1 MAEIKFSI
9 FNRGQNPLGDDMQ
22 LRFQEACEQA
32 RLADKLGYDTLMKG
46 SHYSAY
52 PLLDFQQVPFL
63 SRIMAEAPN
72 MRLCAG
78 IVLLP
83 LHKPLDVAETFA
95 NIDVMSGGKLIF
107 GAGVGYREVEFQAF
121 GTTMKGAGKR
131 LEENLEA
138 IKRLWTEEK
147 VTMAG
152 SHFTLEEASCPVKPV
167 QQPMP
172 PIWIGANADI
182 AIKRAAR
189 VADAWF
195 VNPHNRI
202 DTIARQM
209 DVYKEALEAEGK
221 PDLPDDFPMM
231 REVVVA
237 RTREEAMRMAE
248 PYLKAKYDA
257 YHEWGQDKVMPKGD
271 DNLGLVYDEL
281 VKDRFLFGSPEE
293 VSEQIVDLV
302 KRFGINHFV
311 FGIQFPGMPQ
321 SMVTDQMQ
329 MLAEEV
335 FPAVRSGARGRNAR

>member
-1 MAEIKFSI
+1 MSNISFSL
-9 FNRGQNPLGDDMQ
+9 FNRGQNPLGDDMHA
-22 LRFQEACEQA
+22 RFQEACEQA
-32 RLADKLGYDTLMKG
+32 RLADTLGFDTLMKG

-72 MRLCAG
+72 LRLCAG

-107 GAGVGYREVEFQAF
+107 GVGVGYREVEFQAF
-121 GTTMKGAGKR
+121 GTTMKGAGQR

-138 IKRLWTEEK
+138 VKRLWTEEK
-147 VTMAG
+147 VTMQG
-152 SHFTLEEASCPVKPV
+152 SHFNLIDASCPVKPL
-167 QQPMP
+167 QKPMP
-172 PIWIGANADI
+172 PIWVGANADK
-182 AIKRAAR
+182 AIIRAAR

-209 DVYKEALEAEGK
+209 DVYKKALEDAGK
-221 PDLPDDFPMM
+221 SDLPEDFPMM

-237 RTREEAMRMAE
+237 RSREEAMRMAE
-248 PYLKAKYDA
+248 PFLKAKYDA

-271 DNLGLVYDEL
+271 DNLGLIFDEL

-293 VSEQIVDLV
+293 VSNQIIDIV
-302 KRFGINHFV
+302 RNFGVNHFV
-311 FGIQFPGMPQ
+311 FGVQFPGMPQ
-321 SMVTDQMQ
+321 SMVLDQMQ
-329 MLAEEV
+329 LLAEEV
-335 FPAVRSGARGRNAR
+335 FPAVRSGI

>member
-1 MAEIKFSI
+1 MSNIRFSL
-9 FNRGQNPLGDDMQ
+9 FNRGQNPLGDDMHA
-22 LRFQEACEQA
+22 RFQEACEQA
-32 RLADKLGYDTLMKG
+32 RLADKLGFDTLMKG

-72 MRLCAG
+72 LRLCAG

-107 GAGVGYREVEFQAF
+107 GVGVGYREVEFQAF
-121 GTTMKGAGKR
+121 GTTMKGAGQR

-138 IKRLWTEEK
+138 VKRLWTEEK
-147 VTMAG
+147 VTMQG
-152 SHFTLEEASCPVKPV
+152 SHFNLIDASCPVKPL
-167 QQPMP
+167 QKPMP
-172 PIWIGANADI
+172 PIWVGANADK
-182 AIKRAAR
+182 AIIRAAR

-209 DVYKEALEAEGK
+209 DVYKKALEDAGK
-221 PDLPDDFPMM
+221 SDLPEDFPMM

-237 RTREEAMRMAE
+237 RSREEAMRMAE
-248 PYLKAKYDA
+248 PFLKAKYDA

-271 DNLGLVYDEL
+271 DNLGLIFDEL

-293 VSEQIVDLV
+293 VSNQIIDIV
-302 KRFGINHFV
+302 RNFGVNHFV
-311 FGIQFPGMPQ
+311 FGVQFPGMPQ
-321 SMVTDQMQ
+321 SMVLDEMQ
-329 MLAEEV
+329 LLAEEV
-335 FPAVRSGARGRNAR
+335 FPAVRSGI

>member
-1 MAEIKFSI
+1 
-9 FNRGQNPLGDDMQ
+9 
-22 LRFQEACEQA
+22 
-32 RLADKLGYDTLMKG
+32 LADKLGFDTLMKG

-72 MRLCAG
+72 LRLCAG
-78 IVLLP
+78 IILLP

-107 GAGVGYREVEFQAF
+107 GVGVGYREVEFQAF

-138 IKRLWTEEK
+138 VKRLWTEEK
-147 VTMAG
+147 VTMEG
-152 SHFTLEEASCPVKPV
+152 SHFNLIEASCPVKPL
-167 QQPMP
+167 QKPMP
-172 PIWIGANADI
+172 PIWVGANADR
-182 AIKRAAR
+182 AIIRAAR

-209 DVYKEALEAEGK
+209 DVYKKALEEAGK
-221 PDLPDDFPMM
+221 TDLPDDFPMM

-237 RTREEAMRMAE
+237 RSREEAMRMAE
-248 PYLKAKYDA
+248 PFLKAKYDA

-271 DNLGLVYDEL
+271 DNLGLIFDEL

-293 VSEQIVDLV
+293 VSSQIIDIV
-302 KRFGINHFV
+302 RNFGVNHFV
-311 FGIQFPGMPQ
+311 FGVQFPGMPQ
-321 SMVTDQMQ
+321 SMVLDQMQ
-329 MLAEEV
+329 LLAEEV
-335 FPAVRSGARGRNAR
+335 FPAVRSGI

>member
-1 MAEIKFSI
+1 MADIRFSL
-9 FNRGQNPLGDDMQ
+9 FNRGQNPIGDDMHA
-22 LRFQEACEQA
+22 RFLEACAQA
-32 RLADKLGYDTLMKG
+32 RLADKLGFDTLMKG

-63 SRIMAEAPN
+63 SRMMAEAPN

-107 GAGVGYREVEFQAF
+107 GVGVGYREVEFQAF
-121 GTTMKGAGKR
+121 GTTMKGSGKR
-131 LEENLEA
+131 LEENLAA

-147 VTMAG
+147 VTMEG
-152 SHFTLEEASCPVKPV
+152 SHFNLIDASCPVKPL

-172 PIWIGANADI
+172 PIWIGANADV

-209 DVYKEALEAEGK
+209 DVYKQALEDAGK
-221 PDLPDDFPMM
+221 SDLPDDFPMM

-237 RTREEAMRMAE
+237 KTREEAMRMAE

-271 DNLGLVYDEL
+271 DNLGLMYDEL
-281 VKDRFLFGSPEE
+281 VKDRFLFGSPDE
-293 VSEQIVDLV
+293 VSAQIVDLI
-302 KRFGINHFV
+302 KRFGVNHFV
-311 FGIQFPGMPQ
+311 FGVQFPGMPQ
-321 SMVTDQMQ
+321 SMVLDQMQ
-329 MLAEEV
+329 MLAEDV
-335 FPAVRSGARGRNAR
+335 FPQVRGGV

>member
-1 MAEIKFSI
+1 MADIKFSL
-9 FNRGQNPLGDDMQ
+9 FNRGQNPLGDDMHA
-22 LRFQEACEQA
+22 RFLEACEQA

-63 SRIMAEAPN
+63 SRMMAEAPN

-107 GAGVGYREVEFQAF
+107 GVGVGYRDVEFQAF

-152 SHFTLEEASCPVKPV
+152 SHFNLIEASCPVKPL

-172 PIWIGANADI
+172 LIWTGANADI

-189 VADAWF
+189 VSDAWF

-202 DTIARQM
+202 ETIARQM
-209 DVYKEALEAEGK
+209 DVYKAALEEAGK
-221 PDLPDDFPMM
+221 PGLPADFPMM

-237 RTREEAMRMAE
+237 KSREEAMRVAE
-248 PYLKAKYDA
+248 PFLKAKYDA
-257 YHEWGQDKVMPKGD
+257 YHEWGQDKVMPEGD
-271 DNLGLVYDEL
+271 DNLGLMYDEL
-281 VKDRFLFGSPEE
+281 VKDRFLFGSPDE
-293 VSEQIVDLV
+293 VAEQIIDII

-311 FGIQFPGMPQ
+311 FGVQFPGMPQ
-321 SMVTDQMQ
+321 SMVLEEMQ

-335 FPAVRSGARGRNAR
+335 FPAVRSGV

>member
-1 MAEIKFSI
+1 MSEIRFSL
-9 FNRGQNPLGDDMQ
+9 FNRGQNPLGDDMHA
-22 LRFQEACEQA
+22 RFMEACEQA
-32 RLADKLGYDTLMKG
+32 RLADKLGFDTLMKG

-72 MRLCAG
+72 LRLCAG
-78 IVLLP
+78 IILLP

-107 GAGVGYREVEFQAF
+107 GVGVGYREVEFQAF

-138 IKRLWTEEK
+138 VKRLWTEEK
-147 VTMAG
+147 VTMEG
-152 SHFTLEEASCPVKPV
+152 SHFNLIEASCPVKPL
-167 QQPMP
+167 QKPMP
-172 PIWIGANADI
+172 PIWVGANADR
-182 AIKRAAR
+182 AIIRAAR

-209 DVYKEALEAEGK
+209 DVYKKALEEAGK
-221 PDLPDDFPMM
+221 TDLPDDFPMM

-237 RTREEAMRMAE
+237 RSREEAMRMAE
-248 PYLKAKYDA
+248 PFLKAKYDA

-271 DNLGLVYDEL
+271 DNLGLIFDEL

-293 VSEQIVDLV
+293 VSSQIIDIV
-302 KRFGINHFV
+302 RNFGVNHFV
-311 FGIQFPGMPQ
+311 FGVQFPGMPQ
-321 SMVTDQMQ
+321 SMVLDQMQ
-329 MLAEEV
+329 LLAEEV
-335 FPAVRSGARGRNAR
+335 FPAVRSGI

>member
-1 MAEIKFSI
+1 MAGIRFSL
-9 FNRGQNPLGDDMQ
+9 FNRGQNPLGDDMR
-22 LRFQEACEQA
+22 LRFEEACAQA
-32 RLADKLGYDTLMKG
+32 RLADKLGFDTLMKG

-95 NIDVMSGGKLIF
+95 NIDVMSNGKLVF
-107 GAGVGYREVEFQAF
+107 GVGVGYREVEFKAF
-121 GTTMKGAGKR
+121 GTSMKEAGR
-131 LEENLEA
+131 RFEENLEA

-152 SHFTLEEASCPVKPV
+152 SHFELVDASCPVKPL
-167 QQPMP
+167 QAPMP
-172 PIWIGANADI
+172 PIWVGANADK

-195 VNPHNRI
+195 VNPHNRL

-209 DVYKEALEAEGK
+209 DVYKEALEANGK
-221 PDLPDDFPMM
+221 PDLPADFPMM

-237 RTREEAMRMAE
+237 KSRDEAMRMAE
-248 PYLKAKYDA
+248 PFLKAKYDA

-281 VKDRFLFGSPEE
+281 VRDRFLFGSPEE
-293 VSEQIVDLV
+293 VSGQIIDIV
-302 KRFGINHFV
+302 KRFGVNHFV
-311 FGIQFPGMPQ
+311 FGVQFPGMPQ
-321 SMVTDQMQ
+321 SMVLDQMQ

-335 FPAVRSGARGRNAR
+335 FPAVRAGV

>member
-1 MAEIKFSI
+1 MSNIRFSL
-9 FNRGQNPLGDDMQ
+9 FNRGQNPLGDDMYA
-22 LRFQEACEQA
+22 RFQEACEQA
-32 RLADKLGYDTLMKG
+32 RLADKLGFDTLMKG

-72 MRLCAG
+72 LRLCAG

-107 GAGVGYREVEFQAF
+107 GVGVGYREVEFQAF
-121 GTTMKGAGKR
+121 GTTMKGAGQR

-138 IKRLWTEEK
+138 VKRLWTKEK
-147 VTMAG
+147 VTMQG
-152 SHFTLEEASCPVKPV
+152 SHFNLIDASCPVKPL
-167 QQPMP
+167 QKPMP
-172 PIWIGANADI
+172 PIWVGANADK
-182 AIKRAAR
+182 AIIRAAR

-209 DVYKEALEAEGK
+209 DVYKKALEDAGK
-221 PDLPDDFPMM
+221 SDLPEDFPMM

-237 RTREEAMRMAE
+237 RSREEAMRMAE
-248 PYLKAKYDA
+248 PFLKAKYDA

-271 DNLGLVYDEL
+271 DNLGLIFDEL

-293 VSEQIVDLV
+293 VSNQIIDIV
-302 KRFGINHFV
+302 RNFGVNHFV
-311 FGIQFPGMPQ
+311 FGVQFPGMPQ
-321 SMVTDQMQ
+321 SMVLDQMQ
-329 MLAEEV
+329 LLAEEV
-335 FPAVRSGARGRNAR
+335 FPAVRSGI

>member
-1 MAEIKFSI
+1 MSNIRFSL
-9 FNRGQNPLGDDMQ
+9 FNRGQNPLGDDMHA
-22 LRFQEACEQA
+22 RFQEACEQA
-32 RLADKLGYDTLMKG
+32 RLADKLGFDTLMKG

-72 MRLCAG
+72 LRLCAG

-107 GAGVGYREVEFQAF
+107 GVGVGYREVEFQAF
-121 GTTMKGAGKR
+121 GTTMKGAGQR

-138 IKRLWTEEK
+138 VKRLWTEEK
-147 VTMAG
+147 VTMQG
-152 SHFTLEEASCPVKPV
+152 SHFNLIDASCPVKPL
-167 QQPMP
+167 QKPMP
-172 PIWIGANADI
+172 PIWVGANADK
-182 AIKRAAR
+182 AIIRAAR

-209 DVYKEALEAEGK
+209 DVYKKALEDAGK
-221 PDLPDDFPMM
+221 SDLPEDFPMM

-237 RTREEAMRMAE
+237 RSREEAMRMAE
-248 PYLKAKYDA
+248 PFLKAKYDA

-271 DNLGLVYDEL
+271 DNLGLIFDEL

-293 VSEQIVDLV
+293 VSNQIIDIV
-302 KRFGINHFV
+302 RNFGVNHFV
-311 FGIQFPGMPQ
+311 FGVQFPGMPQ
-321 SMVTDQMQ
+321 SMVLDQMQ
-329 MLAEEV
+329 LLAEEV
-335 FPAVRSGARGRNAR
+335 FPAVRSGI

>member
-1 MAEIKFSI
+1 MSNIRFSL
-9 FNRGQNPLGDDMQ
+9 FNRGQNPLGDDMHA
-22 LRFQEACEQA
+22 RFQEACEQA
-32 RLADKLGYDTLMKG
+32 RLADKLGFDTLMKG

-72 MRLCAG
+72 LRLCAG

-107 GAGVGYREVEFQAF
+107 GVGVGYREVEFQAF
-121 GTTMKGAGKR
+121 GTTMKDAGQR

-138 IKRLWTEEK
+138 VKRLWTEEK
-147 VTMAG
+147 VTMQG
-152 SHFTLEEASCPVKPV
+152 SHFNLIDASCPVKPL
-167 QQPMP
+167 QKPMP
-172 PIWIGANADI
+172 PIWVGANADK
-182 AIKRAAR
+182 AIIRAAR

-209 DVYKEALEAEGK
+209 DVYKKALEDAGK
-221 PDLPDDFPMM
+221 SDLPEDFPMM

-237 RTREEAMRMAE
+237 RSREEAMRMAE
-248 PYLKAKYDA
+248 PFLKAKYDA

-271 DNLGLVYDEL
+271 DNLGLIFDEL

-293 VSEQIVDLV
+293 VSNQIIDIV
-302 KRFGINHFV
+302 RNFGVNHFV
-311 FGIQFPGMPQ
+311 FGVQFPGMPQ
-321 SMVTDQMQ
+321 SMVLDQMQ
-329 MLAEEV
+329 LLAEEV
-335 FPAVRSGARGRNAR
+335 FPAVRSGI

>member
-1 MAEIKFSI
+1 MSNIRFSL
-9 FNRGQNPLGDDMQ
+9 FNRGQNPLGDDMYA
-22 LRFQEACEQA
+22 RFQEACEQA
-32 RLADKLGYDTLMKG
+32 RLADKLGFDTLMKG

-63 SRIMAEAPN
+63 SRIMAEASN
-72 MRLCAG
+72 LRLCAG

-107 GAGVGYREVEFQAF
+107 GVGVGYREVEFQAF
-121 GTTMKGAGKR
+121 GTTMKGAGQR

-138 IKRLWTEEK
+138 VKRLWTEEK
-147 VTMAG
+147 VTMQG
-152 SHFTLEEASCPVKPV
+152 SHFNLIDASCPVKPL
-167 QQPMP
+167 QKPMP
-172 PIWIGANADI
+172 PIWVGANADK
-182 AIKRAAR
+182 AIIRAAR

-209 DVYKEALEAEGK
+209 DVYKKALEDAGK
-221 PDLPDDFPMM
+221 SDLPEDFPMM

-237 RTREEAMRMAE
+237 RSREEAMRMAE
-248 PYLKAKYDA
+248 PFLKAKYDA

-271 DNLGLVYDEL
+271 DNLGLIFDEL

-293 VSEQIVDLV
+293 VSNQIIDIV
-302 KRFGINHFV
+302 RNFGVNHFV
-311 FGIQFPGMPQ
+311 FGVQFPGMPQ
-321 SMVTDQMQ
+321 SMVLDQMQ
-329 MLAEEV
+329 LLAEEV
-335 FPAVRSGARGRNAR
+335 FPAVRSGI

>member
-1 MAEIKFSI
+1 MADIRFSL
-9 FNRGQNPLGDDMQ
+9 FNRGQNPLGDDMHA
-22 LRFQEACEQA
+22 RFLEACEQA
-32 RLADKLGYDTLMKG
+32 RLADRLGYDTLMKG

-63 SRIMAEAPN
+63 ARMMAEAPN

-121 GTTMKGAGKR
+121 GTTMKGSGKR
-131 LEENLEA
+131 FEENLEA
-138 IKRLWTEEK
+138 VKRLWTEEK
-147 VTMAG
+147 VTLQG
-152 SHFTLEEASCPVKPV
+152 SHFNLIEASCPVKPL
-167 QQPMP
+167 QRPMP
-172 PIWIGANADI
+172 PIWIGANADV
-182 AIKRAAR
+182 AIRRAAR

-202 DTIARQM
+202 DTIARQIE
-209 DVYKEALEAEGK
+209 VYKQALEDNGK
-221 PDLPDDFPMM
+221 TELPADFPMM

-237 RTREEAMRMAE
+237 RSRQEAMRMAE

-271 DNLGLVYDEL
+271 DNLGLIFDEL
-281 VKDRFLFGSPEE
+281 VKDRFLFGSPAE
-293 VSEQIVDLV
+293 VSAQIIDII
-302 KRFGINHFV
+302 KRFGVNHFV
-311 FGIQFPGMPQ
+311 FGVQFPGMPQ
-321 SMVTDQMQ
+321 SMVVDQMQ
-329 MLAEEV
+329 MLAEDV
-335 FPAVRSGARGRNAR
+335 FPAVRSGV